1 MKAHEMKVGTAVV
14 DADGFRAMVIGNQL
28 SDGDETVALEYPDST
43 LCKYN
48 VNDLKVLD
56 IEFEEFILLVSKKI
70 EKAAMLLSEANALAE
85 ERGRELRDLEY
96 DGYLASSMA
105 SMASMDPIMTE
116 LRRAGWLISSMGC

>member
-56 IEFEEFILLVSKKI
+56 IEFEEFILIVNKKI

-96 DGYLASSMA
+96 DEDL
-105 SMASMDPIMTE
+105 ASMDPIMTE
-116 LRRAGWLISSMGC
+116 LRRAGWSTSSMGC